1 MIKFSF
7 HLEDAFT
14 LTMTLYLSYPMNTI
28 VIIEATPVTAPVKAY
43 SLQPQHRTSKYRLVT
58 LALLHTEG
66 SPHPISLFEDV
77 DDDGRGLGDHH
88 AHVGEREVHH
98 EHVRGG
104 PKGFYL
110 KICQDYS

>member
-1 MIKFSF
+1 MIKFSI

-43 SLQPQHRTSKYRLVT
+43 SLQPQDKQVNTDWLQ
-58 LALLHTEG
+58 LLHTEG

-98 EHVRGG
+98 KHVRGG
-104 PKGFYL
+104 PQGFYL
-110 KICQDYS
+110 